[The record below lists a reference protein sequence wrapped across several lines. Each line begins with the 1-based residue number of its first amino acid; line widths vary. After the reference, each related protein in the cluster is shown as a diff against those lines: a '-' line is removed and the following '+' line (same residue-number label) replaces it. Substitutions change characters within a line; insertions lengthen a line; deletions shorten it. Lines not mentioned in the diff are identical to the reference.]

1 MRNVAL
7 RALEHDGYSEYGINT
22 MRYGIVLTYNTT
34 KFSGDAAP
42 KSMADLYDTQRFP
55 GKRCLFKY
63 PQFGGVLFLAPLP
76 FRDCFVTF
84 GVLPDL
90 DMANFSGVVL
100 VMGGLHLQLR
110 HACRGGCTTQ
120 SPASYFAGM
129 GTSINVPFPG
139 SSNAWLEKE
148 VELKHA
154 FEEAFGRI

>member
-120 SPASYFAGM
+120 SPAS
-129 GTSINVPFPG
+129 
-139 SSNAWLEKE
+139 
-148 VELKHA
+148 
-154 FEEAFGRI
+154 